1 MSSVEGLENE
11 LMCLC
16 EVRGEL
22 SDADNARV
30 EQRIAEIVA
39 MLEKAIQEAA

>member
-1 MSSVEGLENE
+1 MDIEGLENE

-22 SDADNARV
+22 SPEDNARV
-30 EQRIAEIVA
+30 EARIQEIVKQ
-39 MLEKAIQEAA
+39 LEELS

>member
-1 MSSVEGLENE
+1 MSNVEGLENE

-22 SDADNARV
+22 SDADNARI
-30 EQRIAEIVA
+30 EQRITEIVA
-39 MLEKAIQEAA
+39 MLEEVK